1 MHEESEF
8 DSDFQEEEFD
18 IEPTE
23 LFDAKCFTKHGHD
36 ILMISNNISNLLPLQ
51 NVQNTPSIVEKT
63 KDTGG
68 QGNSI
73 AGLNTQSH
81 DAPNLKN
88 Y

>member
-1 MHEESEF
+1 
-8 DSDFQEEEFD
+8 
-18 IEPTE
+18 
-23 LFDAKCFTKHGHD
+23 
-36 ILMISNNISNLLPLQ
+36 MISNNISNLLPLQ

-73 AGLNTQSH
+73 AGLNSQSH

>member
-18 IEPTE
+18 VEPTE

-36 ILMISNNISNLLPLQ
+36 ILMISNNINNLLPLQ
-51 NVQNTPSIVEKT
+51 NVQNTPSIGEKT

-73 AGLNTQSH
+73 AGLNSQSQ